1 MVIVSDPSSGKV
13 FAQRLGVGGF
23 KHLHIKF
30 LLTAPMEQQRRDCCH
45 LCTCFIERGGLGEDI
60 RASCGLRC
68 QQRGV
73 STLKH
78 LPYVTC

>member
-1 MVIVSDPSSGKV
+1 VVIVSDPSSGKV

-30 LLTAPMEQQRRDCCH
+30 LLTAAMEQQRRDCCH

-68 QQRGV
+68 QQQGV
-73 STLKH
+73 STLKNIFR
-78 LPYVTC
+78 T